1 MTIAKQI
8 DIRANIKK
16 YFDMA
21 FNGEPIIVP
30 RKENKNVVILS
41 EKDYKELEKAK
52 NNAAYLAVQNYD
64 EEISHLSS
72 KYGLPG
78 GRLYIAFYDGEAAGC
93 VGLRKIDEKNCE
105 LKRLYV
111 RSAFR
116 GKHIGNTLIKQ
127 IIKDAKEIGYS
138 HMLLDTLPFLTSALC
153 LYKACGF
160 YEIPSY
166 NNSPMSTS
174 IYMKRDL

>member
-52 NNAAYLAVQNYD
+52 NNAEYLEMLDKSD
-64 EEISHLSS
+64 EQLCEGKVVVKTMEEL
-72 KYGLPG
+72 
-78 GRLYIAFYDGEAAGC
+78 EAMAA
-93 VGLRKIDEKNCE
+93 E
-105 LKRLYV
+105 
-111 RSAFR
+111 
-116 GKHIGNTLIKQ
+116 
-127 IIKDAKEIGYS
+127 
-138 HMLLDTLPFLTSALC
+138 
-153 LYKACGF
+153 
-160 YEIPSY
+160 
-166 NNSPMSTS
+166 
-174 IYMKRDL
+174 